1 MAVVKSPETFAS
13 SAEEKGSFHEA
24 DAVAALARAQREL
37 GELREAFDKAEAF
50 HRSLLESLP
59 QNILRK
65 DLKGRFTFA
74 NQNFCRALGK
84 SLGQVIGKTDFD
96 FFPAEMAKKYQTDD
110 RRVIQTGQPLETVEE
125 HQPRASEQRHVRV
138 LKTPVR
144 SADGNILGI
153 QAIFWDVTQQR
164 KMEKQLAFERDLLR
178 SLLDSIP
185 DHVYFKDLDS
195 RFIACSKELA
205 DRLRLQSPQEAIG
218 KTDFDFFS
226 EQHARPAF
234 EDEQAILRTG
244 KPLIGKVEKE
254 ILLDGSESWILTSK
268 MPFRSAAG
276 EVIGTF
282 GVSRD
287 ITSLVRTRQQL
298 EKAQQKY
305 RDIFEKAV
313 EGIFQTTPAG
323 RYLEA
328 NPALARIYGY
338 SSAQDLLQNLTD
350 IGKQLYVDPKRR
362 RKFQQLMEQKGEV
375 HEFESQIYRRDGS
388 TIWIAE
394 TARAVCGPD
403 GSLQYYEGVVEDIT
417 QRKRAQAALQAARD
431 AALEAARIK
440 SIFLANISHEFRTP
454 LNGIIG
460 MAGILRRTPLDG
472 EQQRFAD
479 TIQQSGL
486 TLLRL
491 INNILDFSKIES
503 GNLQLQNV
511 EFDPTGLAEIVAEL
525 LADTAQKKG
534 VELIL
539 SIDPATPQRL
549 RGDADRL
556 RQILNNLA
564 GNAVK
569 FTDKGEVNIALRLL
583 LRSKQGKPRLRFEI
597 ADTGV
602 GIAPEARRHIFK
614 AFAQADEST
623 TRKFG
628 GTGLGLA
635 ISRQLIEHMG
645 GRLQFSSE
653 LGAGSQFWFTL
664 SFEPSPKALNATSP
678 QSHLDGLRVLL
689 VENNQTLCRAI
700 RQILTLH
707 RIRLSV
713 AHSAAQANRIL
724 KKNGAEKEP
733 LINCLIVDSNIS
745 ANRGL
750 KLCATAH
757 SMPGGRRIR
766 KILLKPVGKKISSRQ
781 LAECG
786 VHCLLAKPVQQ
797 RQLLAS
803 LEPTKHADKA
813 ENPPA
818 TNPSPAHAPPLSQ
831 PAVKNLNILVVEDD
845 KINQAVAFH
854 TLKQLGYEAVIAN
867 HGLDALALLAQTSFP
882 IIFMDC
888 QMPELD
894 GYQTAKRIRENEAKT
909 PGAKRTRII
918 AMTANAMED
927 DRQKCL
933 DAGMDDYI
941 SKPVMPSE
949 VAAAISK
956 TNAPISPASPP
967 PEDSTKLTRL
977 DPKVLANFQKPYPR
991 SQEHPLAEIAE
1002 LFQQEA
1008 PRRLAQL
1015 TKSLTSKNQEEMKKT
1030 AHTFKGSA
1038 SNVGARQLAAYC
1050 RQLEHC
1056 LTQPNPWERASPLL
1070 DSIQSEAQAVAD
1082 ELTRQAAALNTP
1094 LTPGIPTH
1102 P

>member
-1 MAVVKSPETFAS
+1 MKSPKTFAS
-13 SAEEKGSFHEA
+13 SAEEKGAFHEA
-24 DAVAALARAQREL
+24 QAVAELSRARREL
-37 GELREAFDKAEAF
+37 GELRAAFDKAEAF

-65 DLKGRFTFA
+65 DLKGRFTLA

-84 SLGQVIGKTDFD
+84 SLEQVIGKTDFD
-96 FFPAEMAKKYQTDD
+96 FFPAELAKKYQSDD
-110 RRVIQTGQPLETVEE
+110 RRVVQTGQSLETVEE
-125 HQPRASEQRHVRV
+125 HQPQPSEQRYVRV

-144 SADGNILGI
+144 NADGNILGI

-164 KMEKQLAFERDLLR
+164 RIEKQLAFERDLLR

-205 DRLRLQSPQEAIG
+205 DRLGLQSTQEVIG

-244 KPLIGKVEKE
+244 KPLVGKVEKE
-254 ILLDGSESWILTSK
+254 ILLDGSQSWMLTSK
-268 MPFRSAAG
+268 MPFRSATG
-276 EVIGTF
+276 EVVGTF

-313 EGIFQTTPAG
+313 EGIFQTTPDG

-338 SSAQDLLQNLTD
+338 SSARDLLQNLTD

-375 HEFESQIYRRDGS
+375 HEFESQIYRRDES

-394 TARAVCGPD
+394 TARAVRGPD

-431 AALEAARIK
+431 TALEAARVK
-440 SIFLANISHEFRTP
+440 SIFLANISHELRTP
-454 LNGIIG
+454 LNGVIG

-486 TLLRL
+486 ALLRL

-503 GNLQLQNV
+503 GNLQLQKV
-511 EFDPTGLAEIVAEL
+511 EFDPAELAESVAEL
-525 LADTAQKKG
+525 LAETAQKKG

-539 SIDPATPQRL
+539 SIDPATPRRML
-549 RGDADRL
+549 GDADRL
-556 RQILNNLA
+556 RQILNNLV

-569 FTDKGEVNIALRLL
+569 FTAKGEVNIALRP

-653 LGAGSQFWFTL
+653 LGDGSQFWFTL
-664 SFEPSPKALNATSP
+664 SFEPSPKALNATLP
-678 QSHLDGLRVLL
+678 RRHLAGLRVLL
-689 VENNQTLCRAI
+689 VENNRSLCRAI
-700 RQILTLH
+700 RQILSPH
-707 RIRLSV
+707 RVHLSV

-757 SMPGGRRIR
+757 SMQGGQRIR
-766 KILLKPVGKKISSRQ
+766 KLLLTPVGKKIPRRR
-781 LAECG
+781 LDECG
-786 VHCLLAKPVQQ
+786 VHCLLAKPVQR
-797 RQLLAS
+797 RQLLAG
-803 LEPTKHADKA
+803 LEPTKPADKA
-813 ENPPA
+813 GNPLVRI
-818 TNPSPAHAPPLSQ
+818 PSPAPTLPLSQ
-831 PAVKNLNILVVEDD
+831 PAAKNPNILIVEDD
-845 KINQAVAFH
+845 KINQTVAFH

-867 HGLDALALLAQTSFP
+867 HGLEAIALLAKTSFSV
-882 IIFMDC
+882 IFMDC

-894 GYQTAKRIRENEAKT
+894 GYQTAKRIRESEAKT

-918 AMTANAMED
+918 AMTANAMEN

-941 SKPVMPSE
+941 SKPVMPSDVE
-949 VAAAISK
+949 AALSK
-956 TNAPISPASPP
+956 TSVQLPPTPPA
-967 PEDSTKLTRL
+967 PEDATKLIRL
-977 DPKVLANFQKPYPR
+977 DPKILANFQKSYPGA
-991 SQEHPLAEIAE
+991 QEPPLVELAQ

-1008 PRRLAQL
+1008 SRRLAQFQEFL
-1015 TKSLTSKNQEEMKKT
+1015 SSKNREEMKKI
-1030 AHTFKGSA
+1030 AHAFKGSA
-1038 SNVGARQLAAYC
+1038 SNIGARRLAAYC
-1050 RQLEHC
+1050 RQLEHR
-1056 LTQPNPWERASPLL
+1056 LAQPNPWEQAAPLL
-1070 DSIQSEAQAVAD
+1070 ASIQGEAQAVAD
-1082 ELTRQAAALNTP
+1082 ELTHQAAALNNTS
-1094 LTPGIPTH
+1094 LIKKR
-1102 P
+1102 

>member
-1 MAVVKSPETFAS
+1 MAVVKSPETSAS
-13 SAEEKGSFHEA
+13 SAEEKGAFYKA
-24 DAVAALARAQREL
+24 DAVAELSHARREL

-59 QNILRK
+59 QNVLRK
-65 DLKGRFTFA
+65 DLQGRFLFA

-84 SLGQVIGKTDFD
+84 SIDQVIGKTDFD
-96 FFPAEMAKKYQTDD
+96 FFPAELAEKYQSDD
-110 RRVIQTGQPLETVEE
+110 RRVVQTGQPMETVEE
-125 HQPRASEQRHVRV
+125 HRPRPSEHRHVRV

-144 SADGNILGI
+144 NADGDILGI
-153 QAIFWDVTQQR
+153 QVIFWDVTQQR

-178 SLLDSIP
+178 SLLDFVP

-205 DRLRLQSPQEAIG
+205 DRLGLQSPQEAIG

-226 EQHARPAF
+226 EQHARSAF
-234 EDEQAILRTG
+234 ADEQAILRTG

-254 ILLDGSESWILTSK
+254 VLLDGDESWMLTSK
-268 MPFRSAAG
+268 MPFRAG
-276 EVIGTF
+276 SGGVIGTF

-287 ITSLVRTRQQL
+287 ITSLVQTRQQL

-313 EGIFQTTPAG
+313 EGIFQSTPAG

-394 TARAVCGPD
+394 TARAVCGLD

-417 QRKRAQAALQAARD
+417 ERKRAQAALQAARD

-440 SIFLANISHEFRTP
+440 SIFLANISHELRTP

-460 MAGILRRTPLDG
+460 MAGILRRTPLNED
-472 EQQRFAD
+472 QQHFAD

-486 TLLRL
+486 ALLRL

-511 EFDPTGLAEIVAEL
+511 EFDPAELAENVAEL
-525 LADTAQKKG
+525 LAGTAQKKG

-539 SIDPATPQRL
+539 SIDSAMPQRL
-549 RGDADRL
+549 SGDADRL

-583 LRSKQGKPRLRFEI
+583 RSKQGKPRLRFEI
-597 ADTGV
+597 ADTGI
-602 GIAPEARRHIFK
+602 GIAPEAQRRIFK

-645 GRLQFSSE
+645 GRLQLKSE

-664 SFEPSPKALNATSP
+664 SFEPIRKASNVTLP
-678 QSHLDGLRVLL
+678 QTGRLDGLRILL
-689 VENNQTLCRAI
+689 VENNRTLCRAI
-700 RQILTLH
+700 RQILSPH
-707 RIRLSV
+707 RIHLSV
-713 AHSAAQANRIL
+713 AHSAAQASRIL
-724 KKNGAEKEP
+724 KKNHAKKEP
-733 LINCLIVDSNIS
+733 PINCLIVDSNIS

-757 SMPGGRRIR
+757 SMQGGQRIR
-766 KILLKPVGKKISSRQ
+766 KLLLTPVGKKISRRR
-781 LAECG
+781 LDECG
-786 VHCLLAKPVQQ
+786 VHSLLAKPVQ
-797 RQLLAS
+797 RKQLLAS
-803 LEPTKHADKA
+803 LQPTKQTDKT
-813 ENPPA
+813 ESPPA
-818 TNPSPAHAPPLSQ
+818 RNPSTAHASPLSQ
-831 PAVKNLNILVVEDD
+831 PAAKNLNILIVEDD
-845 KINQAVAFH
+845 KINQTVAFH

-867 HGLDALALLAQTSFP
+867 NGLEALALLAKTPFP

-909 PGAKRTRII
+909 PDAKRTRII

-927 DRQKCL
+927 DRQKCI

-941 SKPVMPSE
+941 PKPVMLSDVE
-949 VAAAISK
+949 AAISK
-956 TNAPISPASPP
+956 TNDPISPASPP
-967 PEDSTKLTRL
+967 EDATKLTRL
-977 DPKVLANFQKPYPR
+977 DPKILANFQKPYPQ
-991 SQEHPLAEIAE
+991 SQEHPLAEIAQ

-1015 TKSLTSKNQEEMKKT
+1015 TKSLSSKNREEMKKI

-1038 SNVGARQLAAYC
+1038 SNVGARRLAAYC
-1050 RQLEHC
+1050 RQLERC
-1056 LTQPNPWERASPLL
+1056 LTQPNPWEQASPLL
-1070 DSIQSEAQAVAD
+1070 AFIQSEAQAVAA
-1082 ELTRQAAALNTP
+1082 ELTSQASALNNP
-1094 LTPGIPTH
+1094 STPGIPTH
-1102 P
+1102 HP

>member
-1 MAVVKSPETFAS
+1 MKSPKTFAS
-13 SAEEKGSFHEA
+13 SVEEKVAFHEA
-24 DAVAALARAQREL
+24 QAVADLARARREL
-37 GELREAFDKAEAF
+37 GELRAAFDKAEAF

-65 DLKGRFTFA
+65 DLQGRFTFA

-84 SLGQVIGKTDFD
+84 SLDQVIGKTDFD
-96 FFPAEMAKKYQTDD
+96 FFPAELAEKYQSDD
-110 RRVIQTGQPLETVEE
+110 RRVVRSGQPMETVEE
-125 HQPRASEQRHVRV
+125 HRLRPSEQRHVRV

-144 SADGNILGI
+144 NAEGNILGI

-205 DRLRLQSPQEAIG
+205 DRLGLQSTQEVIG

-244 KPLIGKVEKE
+244 KPLVGKVEKE
-254 ILLDGSESWILTSK
+254 VLLDGSESWMLTSK
-268 MPFRSAAG
+268 MPFRGPTG
-276 EVIGTF
+276 EVVGTF

-298 EKAQQKY
+298 EKAQRKY

-313 EGIFQTTPAG
+313 EGIFQSTPNG

-350 IGKQLYVDPKRR
+350 IGRQLYVDPKRR

-388 TIWIAE
+388 AIWIAE
-394 TARAVCGPD
+394 TARAVRGPD
-403 GSLQYYEGVVEDIT
+403 GRLQYYEGVVEDIT

-431 AALEAARIK
+431 AALEAARVK
-440 SIFLANISHEFRTP
+440 SIFLANISHELRTP

-460 MAGILRRTPLDG
+460 MAGILRRTPLNE
-472 EQQRFAD
+472 EQRHFAD

-486 TLLRL
+486 ALLRL

-511 EFDPTGLAEIVAEL
+511 EFDPAELAENVAEL
-525 LADTAQKKG
+525 LAETAQKKG

-539 SIDPATPQRL
+539 SIDPATSRRML
-549 RGDADRL
+549 GDADRL

-569 FTDKGEVNIALRLL
+569 FTDKGEVHIALRS
-583 LRSKQGKPRLRFEI
+583 LRSKQGKPRLRFDI

-602 GIAPEARRHIFK
+602 GIAPEARRRIFK

-645 GRLQFSSE
+645 GRLQLKSE
-653 LGAGSQFWFTL
+653 LDAGSQFWFTL
-664 SFEPSPKALNATSP
+664 SFEPSRKAAAATSP
-678 QSHLDGLRVLL
+678 QTGCLDGLRVLL
-689 VENNQTLCRAI
+689 VESNRTLCRAI
-700 RQILTLH
+700 RQILSPH
-707 RIRLSV
+707 GIRLFV
-713 AHSAAQANRIL
+713 AHSAAQASRIL
-724 KKNGAEKEP
+724 KENSADKEP
-733 LINCLIVDSNIS
+733 PINCLIVDSNIS

-750 KLCATAH
+750 KLCATAQ
-757 SMPGGRRIR
+757 SLPGGRRIR
-766 KILLKPVGKKISSRQ
+766 KLLLTPIGKKISRHR
-781 LAECG
+781 LDECG
-786 VHCLLAKPVQQ
+786 VHCLLAKPVQR
-797 RQLLAS
+797 RQLLAN
-803 LEPTKHADKA
+803 LQATKPSDKT
-813 ENPPA
+813 ENLPPP
-818 TNPSPAHAPPLSQ
+818 NPSTAHDPPLSP
-831 PAVKNLNILVVEDD
+831 PAAKTLSILIVEDD
-845 KINQAVAFH
+845 KINQTVAFH

-867 HGLDALALLAQTSFP
+867 NGLQALVLLAKTSFP

-909 PGAKRTRII
+909 PDAKRTRII

-941 SKPVMPSE
+941 PKPVMLSDVE
-949 VAAAISK
+949 AAISK
-956 TNAPISPASPP
+956 TNDPTSPTTPA
-967 PEDSTKLTRL
+967 PEDATKLIRI
-977 DPKVLANFQKPYPR
+977 DPKVLANFQKPYPD
-991 SQEHPLAEIAE
+991 SQEHPLAEIAQ

-1008 PRRLAQL
+1008 PRCLAQL
-1015 TKSLTSKNQEEMKKT
+1015 TKSLSSRNQEEMKKT
-1030 AHTFKGSA
+1030 AHAFKGSA

-1056 LTQPNPWERASPLL
+1056 LTQPNPWEQAAPLL
-1070 DSIQSEAQAVAD
+1070 ASIQSEAQAVAD
-1082 ELTRQAAALNTP
+1082 ELKRQAAALNNP
-1094 LTPGIPTH
+1094 STPGISTH

>member
-1 MAVVKSPETFAS
+1 MKSPETFAFN
-13 SAEEKGSFHEA
+13 AEEKGVFHEA
-24 DAVAALARAQREL
+24 QAVADLARARREL
-37 GELREAFDKAEAF
+37 GELRAAFDKAEAF

-65 DLKGRFTFA
+65 DLQGRFTFA

-84 SLGQVIGKTDFD
+84 SLDQVIGKTDFD
-96 FFPAEMAKKYQTDD
+96 FFPAKLAEKYQSDD
-110 RRVIQTGQPLETVEE
+110 RRVVRSGQPMETVEE
-125 HQPRASEQRHVRV
+125 HRLRPSEQRHVRV

-144 SADGNILGI
+144 NSEGNILGI

-164 KMEKQLAFERDLLR
+164 KMEKRLAFERDLLR

-205 DRLRLQSPQEAIG
+205 DRLGLQSTQEVIG

-226 EQHARPAF
+226 EQHAQPAF

-244 KPLIGKVEKE
+244 KPLVGKVEKE
-254 ILLDGSESWILTSK
+254 VLLDGGESWVLTSK
-268 MPFRSAAG
+268 MPFRSVSG
-276 EVIGTF
+276 EVVGTF

-298 EKAQQKY
+298 EKAQRKY

-313 EGIFQTTPAG
+313 EGIFQSTPDG

-388 TIWIAE
+388 AIWIAE
-394 TARAVCGPD
+394 TARAVRGPD
-403 GSLQYYEGVVEDIT
+403 GRLQYYEGVVEDIT
-417 QRKRAQAALQAARD
+417 QRKRAQAALQDARD
-431 AALEAARIK
+431 AALEAARVK
-440 SIFLANISHEFRTP
+440 SIFLANISHELRTP

-460 MAGILRRTPLDG
+460 MAGILRRTPLNE
-472 EQQRFAD
+472 EQRHFAD

-486 TLLRL
+486 ALLRL

-511 EFDPTGLAEIVAEL
+511 EFDPAELAESVAEI
-525 LADTAQKKG
+525 LAETAQKKG

-539 SIDPATPQRL
+539 SIDPATPQRML
-549 RGDADRL
+549 GDADRL

-569 FTDKGEVNIALRLL
+569 FTDQGEVHIALRPLH
-583 LRSKQGKPRLRFEI
+583 SKQGKPRLRFEI
-597 ADTGV
+597 EDTGV
-602 GIAPEARRHIFK
+602 GIAPEARRRIFK

-645 GRLQFSSE
+645 GRLQLKSE
-653 LGAGSQFWFTL
+653 LGSGSQFWFTL
-664 SFEPSPKALNATSP
+664 SFEPSRKAAAATSP
-678 QSHLDGLRVLL
+678 QTGRLDGLRVLL
-689 VENNQTLCRAI
+689 VENNRNLCRAI
-700 RQILTLH
+700 RQILLPH
-707 RIRLSV
+707 GIRLSV
-713 AHSAAQANRIL
+713 AHSAAQASRIL
-724 KKNGAEKEP
+724 KKNRADKEP
-733 LINCLIVDSNIS
+733 PINCLIVDSNIS

-757 SMPGGRRIR
+757 SLPGGRRIR
-766 KILLKPVGKKISSRQ
+766 KLLLTPIGKKIPRNRMD
-781 LAECG
+781 ECG
-786 VHCLLAKPVQQ
+786 VHCLLAKPVQR
-797 RQLLAS
+797 RQLLAN
-803 LEPTKHADKA
+803 LQPTKPADKA
-813 ENPPA
+813 ENPP
-818 TNPSPAHAPPLSQ
+818 TPNPSIAPDSLLSQ
-831 PAVKNLNILVVEDD
+831 PAAKNLSILIVEDD

-854 TLKQLGYEAVIAN
+854 ALKQLGYEAVIAN
-867 HGLDALALLAQTSFP
+867 NGLQALALLAQTPFP

-909 PGAKRTRII
+909 PDAKRTRII

-941 SKPVMPSE
+941 PKPVMLSDVE
-949 VAAAISK
+949 AAISK
-956 TNAPISPASPP
+956 TNDPISPTTPA
-967 PEDSTKLTRL
+967 PEDATKLIRL
-977 DPKVLANFQKPYPR
+977 DPKVLANFQKPYPD
-991 SQEHPLAEIAE
+991 SQEHPPL
-1002 LFQQEA
+1002 
-1008 PRRLAQL
+1008 RLPNYSNKKPPDAWRNSQNP
-1015 TKSLTSKNQEEMKKT
+1015 SLPKIKK
-1030 AHTFKGSA
+1030 K
-1038 SNVGARQLAAYC
+1038 
-1050 RQLEHC
+1050 
-1056 LTQPNPWERASPLL
+1056 
-1070 DSIQSEAQAVAD
+1070 
-1082 ELTRQAAALNTP
+1082 
-1094 LTPGIPTH
+1094 
-1102 P
+1102 

>member
-13 SAEEKGSFHEA
+13 SAEEKGAFYKA
-24 DAVAALARAQREL
+24 DAVAELSHARQEL
-37 GELREAFDKAEAF
+37 GELRAAFDKAEAF

-59 QNILRK
+59 QNVLRK
-65 DLKGRFTFA
+65 DLQGRFLFV

-84 SLGQVIGKTDFD
+84 SIDQIIGKTDFD
-96 FFPAEMAKKYQTDD
+96 FFPAELAEKYQSDD
-110 RRVIQTGQPLETVEE
+110 RRVVQTGQPMETVEE
-125 HQPRASEQRHVRV
+125 HRPRPSEHRHVRV

-144 SADGNILGI
+144 NVDGDILGI
-153 QAIFWDVTQQR
+153 QVIFWDVTRQR

-205 DRLRLQSPQEAIG
+205 DRLGLQSPQETIG

-226 EQHARPAF
+226 EQHARSAF
-234 EDEQAILRTG
+234 ADEQAILRTG
-244 KPLIGKVEKE
+244 KPLVGKVEKE
-254 ILLDGSESWILTSK
+254 VLLDGSESWMLTSK
-268 MPFRSAAG
+268 MPFRSVSG

-313 EGIFQTTPAG
+313 EGIFQSTPAG

-338 SSAQDLLQNLTD
+338 SSAQDLLQNLTN
-350 IGKQLYVDPKRR
+350 ISKQLYVDPKRR
-362 RKFQQLMEQKGEV
+362 QKFQQIMEQKGEV

-394 TARAVCGPD
+394 TARAVRRPD

-417 QRKRAQAALQAARD
+417 QRKRAQDALQSARD

-440 SIFLANISHEFRTP
+440 SIFLANISHELRTP

-460 MAGILRRTPLDG
+460 MAGILRRTPLDK
-472 EQQRFAD
+472 EQSHFAD

-503 GNLQLQNV
+503 GNIQLQNV
-511 EFDPTGLAEIVAEL
+511 EFDPVGLAESVAEL
-525 LADTAQKKG
+525 LAGTAQKKG

-539 SIDPATPQRL
+539 SIDPATPHRL
-549 RGDADRL
+549 FGDADRL

-569 FTDKGEVNIALRLL
+569 FTDEGEVNIVLRP

-602 GIAPEARRHIFK
+602 GIAPGAQRRIFK

-645 GRLQFSSE
+645 GRLQLKSE

-664 SFEPSPKALNATSP
+664 SFEPIRKAPNATSP
-678 QSHLDGLRVLL
+678 QTDRLAGLRILL
-689 VENNQTLCRAI
+689 VENNRTLCRAI
-700 RQILTLH
+700 RQILSPH
-707 RIRLSV
+707 RIHLSV
-713 AHSAAQANRIL
+713 AHSAAQASQIL
-724 KKNGAEKEP
+724 KKNRDKKEP
-733 LINCLIVDSNIS
+733 PINCLIVDSNIS

-757 SMPGGRRIR
+757 SMPGGKHIR
-766 KILLKPVGKKISSRQ
+766 KLLLMPVGKKISRHR
-781 LAECG
+781 LVKCG
-786 VHCLLAKPVQQ
+786 VHSMLAKPVQQ

-803 LEPTKHADKA
+803 LQPTKHADKA

-818 TNPSPAHAPPLSQ
+818 HNLDPAPAPPLSQ
-831 PAVKNLNILVVEDD
+831 PAVKNLNILIVEDD

-854 TLKQLGYEAVIAN
+854 TLKQLGYEAVITN
-867 HGLDALALLAQTSFP
+867 NGIEALALLAKTPFP

-909 PGAKRTRII
+909 PDAKRTRII

-941 SKPVMPSE
+941 PKPVMLSDVE
-949 VAAAISK
+949 AAISK
-956 TNAPISPASPP
+956 TNNPISPTTPP
-967 PEDSTKLTRL
+967 PEDATKLIRL
-977 DPKVLANFQKPYPR
+977 DPKVLANFQKTYPD
-991 SQEHPLAEIAE
+991 SQEHPLAEIAQ

-1015 TKSLTSKNQEEMKKT
+1015 AKSLSSKNQEEMKET

-1038 SNVGARQLAAYC
+1038 SNVGARRLAAYC
-1050 RQLEHC
+1050 RQLEHR
-1056 LTQPNPWERASPLL
+1056 LAQPNPWEQAAPLL
-1070 DSIQSEAQAVAD
+1070 ASIQSEAQAVAA
-1082 ELTRQAAALNTP
+1082 ELTRQAAALNNPSTP
-1094 LTPGIPTH
+1094 SIRTH